1 MFQIIAAILI
11 PFAASF
17 LFFHNPAT
25 GGANLLPPL
34 TSFIVIPALGAL
46 AVMAL
51 SEKAARWA
59 TLLMAS
65 LELGLAA
72 RVFFIYQEIFHQN
85 AAAGFQLVEEVPWLK
100 NFGINYIL
108 AVDGMSTLMVLLVAC
123 VYFAGSLI
131 SWSISLRIKEYFVLF
146 NLLVCG
152 VAGAYES
159 VDLFFFFLF
168 YEFAV
173 LPMYLLVGIWGSG
186 RKEYAAMKLTLMLLA
201 GSAFMLVGFIAMY
214 YTSQVHTFD
223 LRVLGDLSKTGFSAG
238 FQRAWFPLL
247 FLGFGVISAIFPFH
261 TWSPDGY
268 GSAPTA
274 ASMLHAG
281 VLKSLGGYSI
291 IRVALP
297 AMPDGA
303 KYWLP
308 LLVFMSL
315 INILYAAIVA
325 LKQKDFKYVI
335 AYSSVSHCGAI
346 LFGICT
352 LQTSGLN
359 GAIIQ
364 TLSHGI
370 VAAMTFA
377 LVGTVYGKAHTRELA
392 KLGGLAACMPVLGG
406 LFTAAAM
413 ANVGLPGLSGFV
425 GEFLI
430 FMGAYRSG
438 YHGGFSIFQYLF
450 PIAILAIVMTAVYYL
465 RLVQMVFFGPLK
477 DPHFKD
483 EVKDGTFVEI
493 LPIAFLLCVSL
504 LVGLYP
510 KPFVDMSNAAIAPLV
525 EHIGGF
531 K

>member
-1 MFQIIAAILI
+1 VKI
-11 PFAASF
+11 
-17 LFFHNPAT
+17 
-25 GGANLLPPL
+25 
-34 TSFIVIPALGAL
+34 
-46 AVMAL
+46 
-51 SEKAARWA
+51 
-59 TLLMAS
+59 
-65 LELGLAA
+65 
-72 RVFFIYQEIFHQN
+72 FFIFQT
-85 AAAGFQLVEEVPWLK
+85 AAGGFQFVEEVPWLT

-108 AVDGMSTLMVLLVAC
+108 GVDGMSALMVLLVAC

-131 SWSISLRIKEYFVLF
+131 SWNITLRMKEYFILF
-146 NLLVCG
+146 SLLVGG

-159 VDLFFFFLF
+159 LDLFFFFLF

-214 YTSQVHTFD
+214 FASGVHTFD
-223 LRVLGDLSKTGFSAG
+223 IRVLGDLAQTHFDPG
-238 FQRAWFPLL
+238 FQKIWFPLL
-247 FLGFGVISAIFPFH
+247 FLGFGVISAVFPFH

-291 IRVALP
+291 LRVALP
-297 AMPDGA
+297 ALPDGA

-308 LLVFMSL
+308 MLVVLSL
-315 INILYAAIVA
+315 INMLYAALVA

-352 LQTSGLN
+352 LQTAGLN
-359 GAIIQ
+359 GAVIQ
-364 TLSHGI
+364 TLSHGV

-377 LVGTVYGKAHTRELA
+377 LVGTVYGKAHTRELS
-392 KLGGLAACMPVLGG
+392 KLGGLSACMPVLGG
-406 LFTAAAM
+406 LFVAAAM
-413 ANVGLPGLSGFV
+413 ANVGLPSLSGFV

-430 FMGAYRSG
+430 FLGAYRSG
-438 YHGGFSIFQYLF
+438 FQGGFPIFQILF
-450 PIAILAIVMTAVYYL
+450 PVAILAIVLTAIYYL
-465 RLVQMVFFGPLK
+465 RLVQIVFYGPLK
-477 DPHFKD
+477 DPHFKE
-483 EVKDGTFVEI
+483 EVKDGTFIEI

-504 LVGLYP
+504 AVGLYP
-510 KPFVDMSNAAIAPLV
+510 KPFVDLSNAAMAPLIQR
-525 EHIGGF
+525 IGGF
-531 K
+531 N

>member
-1 MFQIIAAILI
+1 MFSVLATILVG
-11 PFAASF
+11 F
-17 LFFHNPAT
+17 LATFTLFHPLAQGPNV
-25 GGANLLPPL
+25 LPIL
-34 TSFIVIPALGAL
+34 TCFIVVP
-46 AVMAL
+46 VMAAL
-51 SEKAARWA
+51 LIMAAPEKWIRWIS
-59 TLLMAS
+59 LFMAS
-65 LELGLAA
+65 LELGIGFKL
-72 RVFFIYQEIFHQN
+72 FFIFQTT
-85 AAAGFQLVEEVPWLK
+85 AGGFQFVEEVPWLK
-100 NFGINYIL
+100 NFGISYIL
-108 AVDGMSTLMVLLVAC
+108 GVDGMSALMVFLVAC
-123 VYFAGSLI
+123 VYFAGTLI
-131 SWSISLRIKEYFVLF
+131 SWNVSLRVREYYVLF
-146 NLLVCG
+146 SLLVGG

-159 VDLFFFFLF
+159 LDLFFFFLF

-173 LPMYLLVGIWGSG
+173 LPMYLLVGVWGSG

-214 YTSQVHTFD
+214 FTAGLHTFD
-223 LRVLGDLSKTGFSAG
+223 IRILGDLSRTGFNFE
-238 FQRAWFPLL
+238 FQKVWFPLL
-247 FLGFGVISAIFPFH
+247 FLGFGVISAVFPFH

-297 AMPDGA
+297 AMPAGA

-308 LLVFMSL
+308 ILVTLSL
-315 INILYAAIVA
+315 INMLYAAIVA

-352 LQTSGLN
+352 LQVAGLN

-377 LVGTVYGKAHTRELA
+377 LVGLVYGKAHTRELA
-392 KLGGLAACMPVLGG
+392 KLGGLSAVMPILGG
-406 LFTAAAM
+406 LFVAAAM

-430 FMGAYRSG
+430 FVGAYKSG
-438 YHGGFSIFQYLF
+438 FHGGFPIFQILF
-450 PIAILAIVMTAVYYL
+450 PVAILAIVLTAIYYL
-465 RLVQMVFFGPLK
+465 RLVQMVFYGPLK
-477 DPHFKD
+477 DPHLK
-483 EVKDGTFVEI
+483 EEAKDGSFIDI
-493 LPIAFLLCVSL
+493 LPIAFLLGVAL
-504 LVGLYP
+504 WVGLYP
-510 KPFVDMSNAAIAPLV
+510 KPFVDMSNATIAPLID
-525 EHIGGF
+525 HIGGF

>member
-1 MFQIIAAILI
+1 MLSLLATILI
-11 PFAASF
+11 PFAAAF
-17 LFFHNPAT
+17 VFFHSPAQ
-25 GGANLLPPL
+25 GANLLPPL
-34 TSFIVIPALGAL
+34 SCFIAVPLIAAILVIGA
-46 AVMAL
+46 
-51 SEKAARWA
+51 SEKYSRWIS
-59 TLLMAS
+59 LFFAS
-65 LELGLAA
+65 MELGIG
-72 RVFFIYQEIFHQN
+72 VKIFFIFQAIQQTN
-85 AAAGFQLVEEVPWLK
+85 ATPGFQLVEEVPWLK

-108 AVDGMSTLMVLLVAC
+108 GVDGMSTLMVFLVAC
-123 VYFAGSLI
+123 VYFAGALI
-131 SWSISLRIKEYFVLF
+131 SWNISLRRKEYFVYF
-146 NLLVCG
+146 SLLVGG

-159 VDLFFFFLF
+159 LDLFFFFLF

-214 YTSQVHTFD
+214 FNSNIHTFD
-223 LRVLGDLSKTGFSAG
+223 IRVLGDLSKTGFNPD
-238 FQRAWFPLL
+238 FQKTWFPLL
-247 FLGFGVISAIFPFH
+247 FLGFGVIAAVFPFH

-297 AMPDGA
+297 ALPFGA
-303 KYWLP
+303 KFWLP
-308 LLVFMSL
+308 LLVFLTL
-315 INILYAAIVA
+315 INMLYAAIVA

-352 LQTSGLN
+352 LQVSGLN

-377 LVGTVYGKAHTRELA
+377 LVGIVYGKAHTRELI
-392 KLGGLAACMPVLGG
+392 KLGGLSAVMPILGG
-406 LFTAAAM
+406 LFVCAAM

-430 FMGAYRSG
+430 FVGAYRSG
-438 YHGGFSIFQYLF
+438 FHGGFSIFQVLF
-450 PIAILAIVMTAVYYL
+450 PIAILAIVLTAIYYL

-477 DPHFKD
+477 DPHYKD
-483 EVKDGTFVEI
+483 EVKDGSFVEI
-493 LPIAFLLCVSL
+493 LPIAFLLVVSL
-504 LVGLYP
+504 AVGLYP
-510 KPFVDMSNAAIAPLV
+510 KPFVDMSNATIAPLIAQ
-525 EHIGGF
+525 IGGF
-531 K
+531 Q